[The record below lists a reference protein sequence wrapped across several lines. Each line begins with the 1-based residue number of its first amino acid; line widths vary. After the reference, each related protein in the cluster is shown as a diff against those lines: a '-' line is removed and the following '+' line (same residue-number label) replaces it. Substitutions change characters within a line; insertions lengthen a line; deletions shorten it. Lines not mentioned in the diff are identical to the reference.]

1 MEYNFLKLQISSE
14 GTGKVANLEL
24 NKPPVNALSSDFL
37 SEIAASLDY
46 CIDEK
51 VEVVIFRGSEKAFIA
66 GADIAQMKDM
76 STEEAGKFAQ
86 LGHDV
91 MNKIESS
98 NFLSVAVLKGF
109 ALGGGLELALACNIR
124 YAAKDA
130 TLGLPETSL
139 GLIPGFG
146 GTYRLAREI
155 GTGNALHAV
164 CSAAKLTGERAYEL
178 GLVQKVCSLEE
189 MEELVE
195 KEIAGIL
202 RNGPKAIQT
211 AKNIIL
217 GGHGVPA
224 IEALK
229 TEKQAFAELFTGAE
243 AKEGMTAFLE
253 KRKAGFRDDS

>member
-1 MEYNFLKLQISSE
+1 MEFNFLELQIGSI
-14 GTGKVANLEL
+14 GAGKIANLKL
-24 NKPPVNALSSDFL
+24 DKPPVNALSSDFL
-37 SEIAASLDY
+37 NEISVCLDH
-46 CIDEK
+46 CIEEK
-51 VEVVIFRGSEKAFIA
+51 VEIVIFRGSEKAFIA

-76 STEEAGKFAQ
+76 STEEADRFAQ
-86 LGHDV
+86 LGHHV
-91 MNKIESS
+91 MSKIESS
-98 NFLSVAVLKGF
+98 DFLSVAVLKGF

-124 YAAKDA
+124 FAANDA
-130 TLGLPETSL
+130 TLGLPEVSL

-164 CSAAKLTGERAYEL
+164 CSATKLSGERAYEL
-178 GLVQKVCSLEE
+178 GLVQKVFSLEE

-195 KEIAGIL
+195 KEISVIL
-202 RNGPKAIQT
+202 RNGPNAIRT

-217 GGHGVPA
+217 SGHGMNS

-229 TEKQAFAELFTGAE
+229 AEKQAFAELFTGAE

-253 KRKAGFRDDS
+253 KRKAGFRNET